1 MQIKSQQMDI
11 DSSILSEMI
20 TNKNTSLKKMS
31 EHKPVLLVF
40 LRRFGCTF
48 CREALD
54 DLSKIRPKI
63 EEKGVE
69 IVFVHMADNE
79 TAEDYFKTYK
89 LPNSIHISDEPAK
102 FYKEFDLFRGNIRQ
116 LFGLGVMMRGFK
128 LAMEKGYGIG
138 FIGDGFQMP
147 GIFLLRNSKI
157 VNSYIHDTAAD
168 KPDYF
173 EIATCEF

>member
-1 MQIKSQQMDI
+1 MII
-11 DSSILSEMI
+11 DSNILSVMM
-20 TNKNTSLKKMS
+20 TNKGISLKKMS
-31 EHKPVLLVF
+31 ENQPVLLVF

-54 DLSKIRPKI
+54 DLSKIRPEI
-63 EEKGVE
+63 EKKGVKV
-69 IVFVHMADNE
+69 VFVHMSDNVE
-79 TAEDYFKTYK
+79 AEEYFKKYK
-89 LPNSIHISDEPAK
+89 LPNSIHVSDIECK
-102 FYKEFDLFRGNIRQ
+102 YYQGFGLVKGNLRQ
-116 LFGLGVMMRGFK
+116 LFGLSVMMRGFK

-147 GIFLLRNSKI
+147 GIFLLQNSHV

-173 EIATCEF
+173 EIATCKV